1 MEESSNNSRTS
12 VDNRK
17 AFSALPQTVDR
28 LNGKMVSSVR
38 TIRIVHANG
47 ALRDIESLLFIF
59 LSISVLPPLLLP
71 FSFFL
76 SSFRKLSSANWKNY
90 ILSPIIYP
98 FGERMLIIPVSE
110 FGNQA
115 MIKPNYE
122 RIICPR
128 KQNTIRPINRL
139 LGWIRTLCFRFV
151 SSAARVG
158 KCFIGMRWALGR
170 EMKSRS

>member
-1 MEESSNNSRTS
+1 MEKWCHPYERYVSYTQMAPSVISNRY
-12 VDNRK
+12 
-17 AFSALPQTVDR
+17 
-28 LNGKMVSSVR
+28 
-38 TIRIVHANG
+38 
-47 ALRDIESLLFIF
+47 
-59 LSISVLPPLLLP
+59 

-76 SSFRKLSSANWKNY
+76 PLPSSPLFFFLFLSFFFSKIILGELEKLY
-90 ILSPIIYP
+90 PLPSPIIYL

>member
-59 LSISVLPPLLLP
+59 LSISVLSPLLLP
-71 FSFFL
+71 FSFFFL
-76 SSFRKLSSANWKNY
+76 FENYPRRIGKIISSPRLFICS
-90 ILSPIIYP
+90 
-98 FGERMLIIPVSE
+98 ER
-110 FGNQA
+110 G
-115 MIKPNYE
+115 
-122 RIICPR
+122 C
-128 KQNTIRPINRL
+128 
-139 LGWIRTLCFRFV
+139 
-151 SSAARVG
+151 
-158 KCFIGMRWALGR
+158 
-170 EMKSRS
+170 

>member
-1 MEESSNNSRTS
+1 MKESSNNSRTS

-17 AFSALPQTVDR
+17 AFSALPR
-28 LNGKMVSSVR
+28 LWTDLMEKWCHPYERYVSQRR
-38 TIRIVHANG
+38 TRKWRA
-47 ALRDIESLLFIF
+47 
-59 LSISVLPPLLLP
+59 P
-71 FSFFL
+71 FSSSFFFL
-76 SSFRKLSSANWKNY
+76 SSFRKLSSENWKNC
-90 ILSPIIYP
+90 ILSPIIYL

>member
-59 LSISVLPPLLLP
+59 LTVLPPSSSS
-71 FSFFL
+71 FFFL

-90 ILSPIIYP
+90 ILSPIIYL

>member
-59 LSISVLPPLLLP
+59 LTITVLPPSSSS
-71 FSFFL
+71 FFFL
-76 SSFRKLSSANWKNY
+76 SFFFSKIILGELEKL
-90 ILSPIIYP
+90 YP
-98 FGERMLIIPVSE
+98 LPRLFIRSER
-110 FGNQA
+110 G
-115 MIKPNYE
+115 
-122 RIICPR
+122 C
-128 KQNTIRPINRL
+128 
-139 LGWIRTLCFRFV
+139 
-151 SSAARVG
+151 
-158 KCFIGMRWALGR
+158 
-170 EMKSRS
+170 